1 MPSIVQ
7 KSAPLSAQQD
17 LSSNKQ
23 TLSKILKGINEI
35 KCPAQENLVI
45 SGMAGRVPGAGRG
58 GGVWQ
63 KLLEGV
69 PLITSDNRRWPVGK

>member
-45 SGMAGRVPGAGRG
+45 SGMAGRFPETESVDEF
-58 GGVWQ
+58 WQ